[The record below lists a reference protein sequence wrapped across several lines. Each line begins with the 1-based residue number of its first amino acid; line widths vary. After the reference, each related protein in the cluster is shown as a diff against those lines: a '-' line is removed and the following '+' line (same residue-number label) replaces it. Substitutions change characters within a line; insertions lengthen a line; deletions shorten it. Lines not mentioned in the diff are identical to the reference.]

1 MRFFTHNFPSRRSV
15 VMCKRGMAASSQ
27 PLAVEAAINV
37 LQRGGNAIDAAVTAT
52 AVLGV
57 VEPMS
62 TGLGGDCFAL
72 LYSTKERRLTGINA
86 SGRAPRSASPDTLL
100 GLGVRQIPLDG
111 PLSVTVPGA
120 LDGLSRCLTDYGT
133 ISLQQALGPAIFYAE
148 DGFPVHE
155 VAAQQWERSTA
166 KLCRNEESSRVYL
179 PKGRAPLPGEVFHN
193 PDLART
199 LRLIAEQGPD
209 VFYRGTLGEAISI
222 AVRDLGGL
230 ICLDD
235 LAAHNSDWVEP
246 IATSYRGYE
255 IAEMPPNTQGLAVLI
270 ALNILEGYNLSEMGR
285 DSDAYLHCLIE
296 ATKVALADTRIHVA
310 DPGEPIETARLLSK
324 LYAEGRRGEISQ
336 TRAAISPGT
345 LLASQSDTVYVAV
358 VDEQRNVVSMISS
371 LFKSFGS
378 GITVPGTGLLL
389 QNRGA
394 CFSLEPDH
402 PNVLAPCKRPF
413 HTIIPAMIMRD
424 RRPWACFGLVGGLM
438 QAQGHIQVVCNLV
451 DFDMNPQAALD
462 APRFRVFEDGRLGL
476 EDNIPENVRE
486 GLRRK
491 GHLLKQEDSTE
502 EGFGGGQLIIVSED
516 TLQGASDPRKDGC
529 AIGY

>member
-1 MRFFTHNFPSRRSV
+1 MRFFEHNFPSRRSV

-37 LQRGGNAIDAAVTAT
+37 LQGGGNAIDAAVTAT

-72 LYSTKERRLTGINA
+72 VYSAKERRLRGINA
-86 SGRAPRSASPDTLL
+86 SGRAPRSASAQTLL
-100 GLGVRQIPLDG
+100 DLGLRQVPLDG

-120 LDGLSRCLTDYGT
+120 LDGLAGCLTTYGT
-133 ISLQQALGPAIFYAE
+133 ITLPQALAPAIFYAE

-155 VAAQQWERSTA
+155 VAAQQWERSSA
-166 KLCRNEESSRVYL
+166 KLRRNEESSRVYL
-179 PKGRAPLPGEVFHN
+179 PQGRAPLPGEVFHN

-199 LRLIAEQGPD
+199 LRVIAERGPD
-209 VFYRGTLGEAISI
+209 VFYRGELGEAIAR
-222 AVRDLGGL
+222 AVRDLGGVMYAE
-230 ICLDD
+230 D
-235 LAAHNSDWVEP
+235 LGAHTSDWVEP
-246 IATSYRGYE
+246 IETSYRGYE
-255 IAEMPPNTQGLAVLI
+255 IVEMPPNTQGLAVLI
-270 ALNILEGYNLSEMGR
+270 ALNILEGYNLSEIGR
-285 DSDAYLHCLIE
+285 DSAEYFHCLIE
-296 ATKVALADTRIHVA
+296 ATKVALSDAGTHVA
-310 DPGEPIETARLLSK
+310 DPREPIHTPRLLSR
-324 LYAEGRRGEISQ
+324 LYAERRRTEISL
-336 TRAAISPGT
+336 TRAAISQGA
-345 LLASQSDTVYVAV
+345 LSGNQSDTVYVAV

-371 LFKSFGS
+371 LFKAFGS

-402 PNVLAPCKRPF
+402 PNVLAAGKRPF
-413 HTIIPAMIMRD
+413 HTIIPSIIMRD

-438 QAQGHIQVVCNLV
+438 QAQGHVQVVSNLV

-462 APRFRVFEDGRLGL
+462 APRFRIFEDGRLGL
-476 EDNIPENVRE
+476 EDSVPENVRDS
-486 GLRRK
+486 LSRM
-491 GHLLKQEDSTE
+491 GHNINQDSTE
-502 EGFGGGQLIIVSED
+502 EGFGGAQLILISED